1 MKISDLYP
9 VAKLAHKFDE
19 QGFIKIIFNKD
30 IEGFFEKFRDIFL
43 LFKDYKVRYV
53 TIEDVKYDHGFK
65 IRLLEKEIN
74 GEIVEDGKVKVCLEA
89 KDVPNLSE
97 SLLYTDFDVYGG
109 KNHIGKIIAVLENK
123 LQNVFLI
130 ELKTGKEITIPDVD
144 NFVDELDIPNRIIHI
159 KNYEELLT
167 I

>member
-9 VAKLAHKFDE
+9 IGKLAHKFDD
-19 QGFIKIIFNKD
+19 QGFIKINFTKD
-30 IEGFFEKFRDIFL
+30 IEDFFEKFKDIFL
-43 LFKDYKVRYV
+43 FFKDYRVRYV

-65 IRLLEKEIN
+65 IKLLEEELRNEI
-74 GEIVEDGKVKVCLEA
+74 IEDGKVKVCLEN
-89 KDVPNLSE
+89 KDVPNLAE
-97 SLLYTDFDVYGG
+97 SVLYTNFNVYNG
-109 KNHIGKIIAVLENK
+109 NEHIGRIITVFENK

-130 ELKTGKEITIPDVD
+130 ELKIGKEITIPDVD
-144 NFVDELDIPNRIIHI
+144 NFVDEIDNKNRIIRI